1 MAGLKDDAQWI
12 VLMGFV
18 VSFSFFF
25 LAMILNQSTVVGQTT
40 AESVLDFPKND
51 IRDVRSVIINSSYIY
66 TTNPTAFLVVQQ
78 DITTLSLSRKDAVV
92 SYSVTPPT
100 GLDTYTHIIIH
111 YNNGV
116 TVYNENWTS
125 S

>member
-1 MAGLKDDAQWI
+1 MAGLNEDAQWI

-25 LAMILNQSTVVGQTT
+25 LAMIISQSTVVGQTT
-40 AESVLDFPKND
+40 AESVIEFPKND
-51 IRDVRSVIINSSYIY
+51 IRDVKNVIIDSAGAGDPVEVHNDL
-66 TTNPTAFLVVQQ
+66 NL
-78 DITTLSLSRKDAVV
+78 LSLSRKGAVV

-100 GLDTYTHIIIH
+100 GLDTYTHINIH

-116 TVYNENWTS
+116 TEYNENWTS
-125 S
+125 